1 MNKGPEGLETGRKEA
16 RVLEWLEV
24 DLEWQVRPGYEGCQ
38 GAMLSG
44 VDMPWP
50 LGSHRD

>member
-24 DLEWQVRPGYEGCQ
+24 DLEWQVSGCHAEWC
-38 GAMLSG
+38 GHAMASGQPQRLS
-44 VDMPWP
+44 
-50 LGSHRD
+50 R